1 MERIVI
7 TGGTRGI
14 GYGLAEAFLVRG
26 AAVMINGRSP
36 QSVTQ
41 AQEQLARVSPP
52 DRIHGYAGSVS
63 DLATAEAI
71 WATAAARWGGVDI
84 WINNAGLG
92 HDMEPAWEVAP
103 ERMEAV
109 VRANVLGTM
118 YGARVAM
125 RGMIPQK
132 GGFIYNMEG
141 FGANGRT
148 RPGMSIYSTTKAAI
162 RQFTR
167 SLIEEAADTPV
178 GVGLL
183 SPGMVITDMLMGPVA
198 RREQAEQVRA
208 KKIFNILAD
217 RVEDVTPWLADQIL
231 ANEKHG
237 AHIRWLTTPKII
249 WRFLTAPFRERDVL
263 GGVDGRA

>member
-1 MERIVI
+1 MKRIVI

-14 GYGLAEAFLVRG
+14 GYGLAEAFLARG
-26 AAVMINGRSP
+26 AAVMINGRSS

-41 AQEQLARVSPP
+41 AQEKLARLASP
-52 DRIHGYAGSVS
+52 DRIHGCAGSVANL
-63 DLATAEAI
+63 DAVERIWTATED
-71 WATAAARWGGVDI
+71 RWGGVDI

-92 HDMEPAWEVAP
+92 HDMEPAWEAPP

-118 YGARVAM
+118 YGSRVAM
-125 RGMIPQK
+125 RGMVQQ
-132 GGFIYNMEG
+132 GRGFIYNMEG

-183 SPGMVITDMLMGPVA
+183 SPGMVITDMLMEPMA
-198 RREQAEQVRA
+198 RREQADQARA

-249 WRFLTAPFRERDVL
+249 WRFLTSPFRERDVL
-263 GGVDGRA
+263 GGADGRA